1 MTPSFSSILQQH
13 TAAYPLMAP
22 QDYGK
27 LAYQNEFGPGH
38 MISDK
43 QAAFDFLLRE
53 WREAAR
59 PSSPDEGAVSGA
71 HPAPP
76 LTAEPIGNGLCR
88 FHLDGSFCPEEAAPL
103 LTELFCRT
111 ALEHTGTREG
121 LEQKLA
127 LLPKL
132 GIPRLAQWL
141 EDYRARGCPPVHH
154 SEAFRQ
160 AYHPHYRVLRSEYAF
175 FFKALLLLRGM
186 LEGKGAAPVV
196 AAVDGRC
203 GSGKTGFSRLAESL
217 FPCAVLHVDDFYL
230 PEQARESD
238 WRQTPARN
246 IDFDKLLNALNT
258 LRAGKPVSFSR
269 FDCAAGRLGAPFR
282 VEPQPLIV
290 LEGSYSMHPRL
301 SGAVDKAIFLTC
313 SAQEQQRRLT
323 NRRPGG
329 IDAFEALWIPL
340 EERYFERFGI
350 PRLSE
355 LVLDTSLFFQDLP
368 GEEF

>member
-43 QAAFDFLLRE
+43 QAAFDFLLQE
-53 WREAAR
+53 WREALLCPSRDAAPSGGPF
-59 PSSPDEGAVSGA
+59 PSSPAGV
-71 HPAPP
+71 
-76 LTAEPIGNGLCR
+76 EPIGNGLCR
-88 FHLDGSFCPEEAAPL
+88 FHLDNRYIPEQAAPL

-111 ALEHTGTREG
+111 AVEHTGAREG
-121 LEQKLA
+121 LERKLA
-127 LLPKL
+127 LLSGL
-132 GIPRLAQWL
+132 GTPHLAQWL
-141 EDYRARGCPPVHH
+141 EDYRLHGCPPVHH

-203 GSGKTGFSRLAESL
+203 GSGKSRFASLVGRL
-217 FPCAVLHVDDFYL
+217 FPCSVLHMDDFYL
-230 PEQARESD
+230 PEHRRNANWMQVPG
-238 WRQTPARN
+238 QN
-246 IDFDKLLNALNT
+246 IDFDALSGVLHT
-258 LRAGKPVSFSR
+258 LRAGKTVSCRR
-269 FDCAAGRLGAPFR
+269 FDCASGHYDDTLYIT
-282 VEPQPLIV
+282 PQPLIL

-301 SGAVDKAIFLTC
+301 DADVDKSIFLTC
-313 SAQEQQRRLT
+313 APQEQLRRLQRRQQ
-323 NRRPGG
+323 GSIG
-329 IDAFEALWIPL
+329 VFESLWIPL
-340 EERYFERFGI
+340 EECYFQTFQVANSGD
-350 PRLSE
+350 LT
-355 LVLDTSLFFQDLP
+355 LDTTFFS
-368 GEEF
+368 EI

>member
-127 LLPKL
+127 LLT
-132 GIPRLAQWL
+132 PRRCEFLFSAVIVTVSL
-141 EDYRARGCPPVHH
+141 SASSTVMDSVFPLTEKRMP
-154 SEAFRQ
+154 EA
-160 AYHPHYRVLRSEYAF
+160 
-175 FFKALLLLRGM
+175 
-186 LEGKGAAPVV
+186 
-196 AAVDGRC
+196 
-203 GSGKTGFSRLAESL
+203 LAEI
-217 FPCAVLHVDDFYL
+217 
-230 PEQARESD
+230 
-238 WRQTPARN
+238 T
-246 IDFDKLLNALNT
+246 
-258 LRAGKPVSFSR
+258 
-269 FDCAAGRLGAPFR
+269 
-282 VEPQPLIV
+282 
-290 LEGSYSMHPRL
+290 
-301 SGAVDKAIFLTC
+301 
-313 SAQEQQRRLT
+313 
-323 NRRPGG
+323 
-329 IDAFEALWIPL
+329 
-340 EERYFERFGI
+340 
-350 PRLSE
+350 
-355 LVLDTSLFFQDLP
+355 
-368 GEEF
+368 

>member
-43 QAAFDFLLRE
+43 QAAFDFLLQE
-53 WREAAR
+53 WREALLC
-59 PSSPDEGAVSGA
+59 PSRDAAPSGGPFPNSPAGV
-71 HPAPP
+71 
-76 LTAEPIGNGLCR
+76 EPIGNGLCR
-88 FHLDGSFCPEEAAPL
+88 FHLDNRYIPEQAAPL

-111 ALEHTGTREG
+111 AVEHTGAREG
-121 LEQKLA
+121 LERKLA
-127 LLPKL
+127 LLSGL
-132 GIPRLAQWL
+132 GTPHLAQWL
-141 EDYRARGCPPVHH
+141 EDYRLHGCPPVHH

-340 EERYFERFGI
+340 EERYFREGGI
-350 PRLSE
+350 EALCGAKI
-355 LVLDTSLFFQDLP
+355 DTSPLDSN
-368 GEEF
+368 